1 MSKTINLN
9 QPAWEITLENI
20 VVPGHSIEQ
29 AITNALGHLSDK
41 FLQGELPL
49 VVSATK
55 IKHDSTTETN
65 QH

>member
-1 MSKTINLN
+1 MSKPIQLN

-20 VVPGHSIEQ
+20 IVPGHSIEQ

-55 IKHDSTTETN
+55 IKHDSTTQTN

>member
-1 MSKTINLN
+1 MSKPINLD
-9 QPAWEITLENI
+9 QPTWEISLENI

-65 QH
+65 